1 MYFIWL
7 LAEFQDPFRCLR
19 NSPNKKGLSH
29 QHLTAS
35 AQVSLSA
42 YETRLRVRRS

>member
-7 LAEFQDPFRCLR
+7 LVEFQDPFWCLR
-19 NSPNKKGLSH
+19 NSPNKKESIH
-29 QHLTAS
+29 RPLTKS
-35 AQVSLSA
+35 AQVDLSA